1 LLRDSSLLDPR
12 LILFCCR
19 ILAVSRPILH
29 PFPEITGATGKK
41 ERFMKH
47 EFNKGVVVLLVA
59 LLPFLAFAGETATPQ
74 PRALPKPVVTV
85 VELSAAEAQ
94 ALAEA
99 RDEYASQR
107 AQLRAEYEAR
117 IDAVLARETNG
128 NS

>member
-1 LLRDSSLLDPR
+1 
-12 LILFCCR
+12 
-19 ILAVSRPILH
+19 
-29 PFPEITGATGKK
+29 
-41 ERFMKH
+41 MKH
-47 EFNKGVVVLLVA
+47 EFNKSVVVLLVA
-59 LLPFLAFAGETATPQ
+59 LLPSLAFAGEAAKAQ

-94 ALAEA
+94 ALSAA

-117 IDAVLARETNG
+117 VDALLASETNG